1 MDSADCTFLPT
12 ATEWSIAQPIISDVG
27 NAIIVST
34 PMIGDIDGD
43 GQQEIVI
50 PSSTSSIASLL
61 NIYNSDGT
69 LKSQFN
75 IADTWIWNSVGMAK
89 VKWNNSLY
97 KTIIVVFG
105 TNNHLYAY
113 DASGTQLWQSDQ
125 PFSSHNGENCKLPTI
140 SFADF
145 NHDGWT
151 EVFIGSEIFD
161 AATGVLLCKAN
172 GNKGCADRTWDWST
186 TPYQTMAAD
195 LCGDSRLDLAIG
207 NAVYNIDIQSRT
219 NISANTISI
228 AHQLPTSAMIM
239 EDGSQ
244 IPFTDGNTFL
254 ADINLDGSLDV
265 IVMNVD
271 GSNRIVYIYVWDVAT
286 NSIICSKKITN
297 ARKFGTPQ
305 IGDLDNDGYPEIC
318 FITGTFSGH
327 GTGDNDNIHALK
339 YNPSNSNGAMDEFWS
354 IPHGDNSGSTGLT
367 MFDFNQDGYVE
378 LVYRDCDNLRIING
392 SLYNHQTGQPVA
404 QPYNLAFILCHSATG
419 IEYPVIADVDLDGE
433 VEIIVGGETFSTDFG
448 HVYIFK
454 SGGIP
459 WAPARPVWNQFM
471 YNVTNV
477 NKDLTIPQY
486 LFNNSTP
493 FTDPQG
499 VVRRPFNNFLQQ
511 ATTIDQYGRPFY
523 AVPDIAMD
531 PSASSQVVGDSLV
544 LQFSYCNLGDNML
557 SAPYPVTFFANT
569 YGGDTLCTVM
579 MTNDLLVDSCF
590 QYEIHFSVSDL
601 SNIQNL
607 NSVIVAVNCAGNG
620 IAQNGGLQPECDTT
634 NNLTPIIF
642 QPNTGFPDNVDSADC
657 TVSSTGHDW
666 GIGLDW
672 SAEEMVSPLVIP
684 LVGDIDGDE
693 VPEIVCLAP
702 NDNYNYYGSTQ
713 VMIFNTLTHQLI
725 HTINLPE
732 RVSTNDAAPYGIV
745 KLPNGHVILVVA
757 LINQTLHAYDL
768 TAMGTSPLWSANTD
782 SYGPNVSFTDFN
794 SDSYPEIYI
803 GNKIYDAETGTLLI
817 SNPNITNTASS
828 YAHHN
833 ETPFGHSPSSLSS
846 PCVANLVGDNKPD
859 LILGNEIYE
868 VLITNRNGLAGNS
881 ITLSRSITPPSGI
894 SVDGHP
900 QVADFNLD
908 GHLDVF
914 VSKKDTTTSNVGCY
928 VWDVHNNTVSNALII
943 PTNDGG
949 KSIPLIAD
957 VDNDD
962 ILEMVIQCNAI
973 SGNKVKCFKY
983 DTLSKSFTLMWEIYV
998 DEDSYSNSMSV
1009 FDFNNDGNNDLL
1021 ISDQTTV
1028 RIVNGSGHSHLTGN
1042 DTIPVYALTSLSFG
1056 ECTVMQYPIVA
1067 DVDADGSAELLVL
1080 GRFGAGHTYQA
1091 YLNVFK
1097 STSLPW
1103 APARKVWNQYM
1114 YNVTNVNE
1122 DLTIP
1127 QYLFNNATPFT
1138 DPQGVVRRPFNNF
1151 LQQATTIDQYGRPF
1165 YAVPDIAMDPSA
1177 SSQVVGDSL
1186 VLQFS
1191 YCNLGDNML
1200 SAPYPVTF
1208 FANTYGGDTLCTVM
1222 MTNDLLVDSCF
1233 QYEIHFSV
1241 SDLSNIQNLNSV
1253 IVAVNCAGNGI
1264 AQNGGLQPEC
1274 DTTNNLTPIIF
1285 QPNTGFPD
1293 NVDSAT
1299 CTFLP
1304 EGTEWGVHVDWSSN
1318 SIVSNLNSPLVG
1330 DLDND
1335 GNPDVLCFSLNGQTS
1350 NTEHWG
1356 QGNLDNEM
1364 LVFDGVT
1371 KQLKATITME
1381 SPVSAYDAASYGLVR
1396 TSNGKG
1402 LIVTANYDYK
1412 LRAYDITSP
1421 TPSTPYWVSDVN
1433 YGADPEEFAV
1443 NVSFADFNGDGHP
1456 EVYVRNKVYNAETG
1470 KLLATVP
1477 TTNTGSSFAHYT
1489 HNTHRK
1495 LSAPMT
1501 ADLSGNGLPEL
1512 ILGNEIYTVSLTNPN
1527 GTAGNTAT
1535 LWMQTT
1541 PPAPVPVDGHAQVAD
1556 FDMDGHL
1563 DVFISIRNTD
1573 MYSGTVY
1580 CYVWDVYNNTMSQPL
1595 SINTSFSGKSIP
1607 LIADIDNDGSMEMV
1621 IQCAVTNSNNKIQAY
1636 KYNAAS
1642 RTFSMIW
1649 GMQPD
1654 EDSYSNSFT
1663 AFDFNLDGL
1672 LELIICDQSTLR
1684 IVNGSGK
1691 SHLTHNDTVPV
1702 YVLNSFPFSETTIMQ
1717 YPVIAD
1723 ADADGSA
1730 EIVSVGSSQLNIL
1743 KSTTQPWAPAR
1754 KVWNQ
1759 YMYNVTN
1766 INEDLTVPL
1775 HLFNNATPFTD
1786 PDNVVRRP
1794 FNNFLQQA
1802 TSIDL
1807 YGRPF
1812 YAVPDVAVNN
1822 ASTQIVGDT
1831 LLLSFSYCN
1840 LGDNTLNAP
1849 YPVMVFLNTYGG
1861 DTLCTALVNNSLP
1874 EDSCAQNEIRLPL
1887 STLCNLP
1894 VVDSLIF
1901 AVNGNSLGIA
1911 QNGGL
1916 QPECDTTNNTTSVAI
1931 HIVPQTDTNYI
1942 VVHACDTLTWNGV
1955 TYDTSG
1961 VYIRTLANMYGCD
1974 SVVVMDLTVDPS
1986 SLTLFSDSVCQNST
2000 YNGHGFSLSEDE
2012 TSESGLSTF
2021 DRTLSN
2027 QFGCDSVI
2035 RLNLYVKPIV
2045 TPDFYA
2051 NPDKAM
2057 LSENPVINFVNNTD
2071 IVELAQANYYWVWDF
2086 GDGAS
2091 DTTSESKNSHL
2102 YTNWGDYTVTL
2113 TLWADGCIDTAS
2125 VTVIIEADLE
2135 FPNVITPNGDGI
2147 NDVFVIKNLN
2157 PDRPN
2162 KLYISDRWGKVVW
2175 HKDNYQTYMKDE
2187 QIYNAE
2193 SGFGMGNISDGVY
2206 YFSFY
2211 YEGVVRTIKF
2221 NGSITVIR

>member
-1 MDSADCTFLPT
+1 MIKRLFIVVVLSGLFGGLCAQIDTEFWFAAPDITEGHGHTPILLCFASFNDPADVTLTQPANPSF
-12 ATEWSIAQPIISDVG
+12 QPITVHLNSFDFYSLDLTNFESILETTPENTVTNYGLKVVSSRKIAAYYQLCDPNSEIYTLKG
-27 NAIIVST
+27 RNALGTHFIV
-34 PMIGDIDGD
+34 PMQNTMSLGSYYPEPRSSI
-43 GQQEIVI
+43 EIVA
-50 PSSTSSIASLL
+50 TQD
-61 NIYNSDGT
+61 NT
-69 LKSQFN
+69 
-75 IADTWIWNSVGMAK
+75 TV
-89 VKWNNSLY
+89 
-97 KTIIVVFG
+97 TIIPG
-105 TNNHLYAY
+105 
-113 DASGTQLWQSDQ
+113 
-125 PFSSHNGENCKLPTI
+125 
-140 SFADF
+140 
-145 NHDGWT
+145 
-151 EVFIGSEIFD
+151 
-161 AATGVLLCKAN
+161 
-172 GNKGCADRTWDWST
+172 
-186 TPYQTMAAD
+186 
-195 LCGDSRLDLAIG
+195 
-207 NAVYNIDIQSRT
+207 
-219 NISANTISI
+219 
-228 AHQLPTSAMIM
+228 
-239 EDGSQ
+239 
-244 IPFTDGNTFL
+244 
-254 ADINLDGSLDV
+254 
-265 IVMNVD
+265 
-271 GSNRIVYIYVWDVAT
+271 
-286 NSIICSKKITN
+286 
-297 ARKFGTPQ
+297 
-305 IGDLDNDGYPEIC
+305 
-318 FITGTFSGH
+318 
-327 GTGDNDNIHALK
+327 
-339 YNPSNSNGAMDEFWS
+339 
-354 IPHGDNSGSTGLT
+354 
-367 MFDFNQDGYVE
+367 
-378 LVYRDCDNLRIING
+378 
-392 SLYNHQTGQPVA
+392 
-404 QPYNLAFILCHSATG
+404 
-419 IEYPVIADVDLDGE
+419 
-433 VEIIVGGETFSTDFG
+433 
-448 HVYIFK
+448 
-454 SGGIP
+454 
-459 WAPARPVWNQFM
+459 
-471 YNVTNV
+471 
-477 NKDLTIPQY
+477 
-486 LFNNSTP
+486 
-493 FTDPQG
+493 
-499 VVRRPFNNFLQQ
+499 
-511 ATTIDQYGRPFY
+511 
-523 AVPDIAMD
+523 
-531 PSASSQVVGDSLV
+531 
-544 LQFSYCNLGDNML
+544 
-557 SAPYPVTFFANT
+557 
-569 YGGDTLCTVM
+569 
-579 MTNDLLVDSCF
+579 
-590 QYEIHFSVSDL
+590 
-601 SNIQNL
+601 
-607 NSVIVAVNCAGNG
+607 
-620 IAQNGGLQPECDTT
+620 
-634 NNLTPIIF
+634 
-642 QPNTGFPDNVDSADC
+642 
-657 TVSSTGHDW
+657 
-666 GIGLDW
+666 
-672 SAEEMVSPLVIP
+672 
-684 LVGDIDGDE
+684 
-693 VPEIVCLAP
+693 
-702 NDNYNYYGSTQ
+702 
-713 VMIFNTLTHQLI
+713 
-725 HTINLPE
+725 
-732 RVSTNDAAPYGIV
+732 
-745 KLPNGHVILVVA
+745 
-757 LINQTLHAYDL
+757 
-768 TAMGTSPLWSANTD
+768 
-782 SYGPNVSFTDFN
+782 
-794 SDSYPEIYI
+794 
-803 GNKIYDAETGTLLI
+803 
-817 SNPNITNTASS
+817 
-828 YAHHN
+828 
-833 ETPFGHSPSSLSS
+833 
-846 PCVANLVGDNKPD
+846 
-859 LILGNEIYE
+859 
-868 VLITNRNGLAGNS
+868 
-881 ITLSRSITPPSGI
+881 
-894 SVDGHP
+894 
-900 QVADFNLD
+900 
-908 GHLDVF
+908 
-914 VSKKDTTTSNVGCY
+914 
-928 VWDVHNNTVSNALII
+928 
-943 PTNDGG
+943 
-949 KSIPLIAD
+949 
-957 VDNDD
+957 
-962 ILEMVIQCNAI
+962 NAI
-973 SGNKVKCFKY
+973 SGSTANPIVVTLNAGQTYSIRSVDIQASSHLGNTVIYSDKPIAVNSTDDSVYYPSGAADLAADQIVPVDYAGNLFAAIWAEPYY
-983 DTLSKSFTLMWEIYV
+983 DYETVTIFPTQNNTQIFIDGNTTPVATINVGQQYVYHRSMNMSATMTMISTDKPVLVWQLSGYLGEIGATQLPALECTGSKEVVYGRSNYSTDIIAYIVTETANISSFTIQC
-998 DEDSYSNSMSV
+998 SNSSATLTAADFTQVPYNPAWSYCLKNFSSDMNNGSV
-1009 FDFNNDGNNDLL
+1009 MRVSNSLGKFHLGVLDYGGGTTTLGYFCAYNNGGRIVFTLDEGHCSHSEVALTYFADDADSIQFITPAGAILFQDSLTINDFTLADTGMYYIRAISTIGCDSTAW
-1021 ISDQTTV
+1021 ISDSI
-1028 RIVNGSGHSHLTGN
+1028 RL
-1042 DTIPVYALTSLSFG
+1042 Y
-1056 ECTVMQYPIVA
+1056 
-1067 DVDADGSAELLVL
+1067 LLPCEEPPL
-1080 GRFGAGHTYQA
+1080 
-1091 YLNVFK
+1091 
-1097 STSLPW
+1097 
-1103 APARKVWNQYM
+1103 
-1114 YNVTNVNE
+1114 
-1122 DLTIP
+1122 
-1127 QYLFNNATPFT
+1127 
-1138 DPQGVVRRPFNNF
+1138 
-1151 LQQATTIDQYGRPF
+1151 
-1165 YAVPDIAMDPSA
+1165 
-1177 SSQVVGDSL
+1177 
-1186 VLQFS
+1186 
-1191 YCNLGDNML
+1191 
-1200 SAPYPVTF
+1200 
-1208 FANTYGGDTLCTVM
+1208 
-1222 MTNDLLVDSCF
+1222 
-1233 QYEIHFSV
+1233 
-1241 SDLSNIQNLNSV
+1241 
-1253 IVAVNCAGNGI
+1253 
-1264 AQNGGLQPEC
+1264 
-1274 DTTNNLTPIIF
+1274 
-1285 QPNTGFPD
+1285 PD

-1335 GNPDVLCFSLNGQTS
+1335 GHPDVLCFSLNGQTS

-1421 TPSTPYWVSDVN
+1421 TPSTPYWVSDVD

-1573 MYSGTVY
+1573 MHSGTVY

-1802 TSIDL
+1802 TTIDQ

-1822 ASTQIVGDT
+1822 AATQIVGDT

-2045 TPDFYA
+2045 TPNFYA

-2091 DTTSESKNSHL
+2091 DTTSEAENSHL

-2113 TLWADGCIDTAS
+2113 SLWADGCIDTAS

-2175 HKDNYQTYMKDE
+2175 SKENYKTYMKDE